1 MIASPQYNTS
11 TPIVVALRPILKDFS
26 LFAEIPPAFGIAIKR
41 PELLPVM
48 IDCLSRCTES
58 DRDIWLAGM
67 SMVIES
73 PDSAVG
79 MYSVCER
86 LIDVCSGIS

>member
-1 MIASPQYNTS
+1 MIASPQYNTP
-11 TPIVVALRPILKDFS
+11 TPIVVALRQSIITGNNS
-26 LFAEIPPAFGIAIKR
+26 EIPPAFGIAIKR

>member
-1 MIASPQYNTS
+1 
-11 TPIVVALRPILKDFS
+11 
-26 LFAEIPPAFGIAIKR
+26 
-41 PELLPVM
+41 M

>member
-1 MIASPQYNTS
+1 MIASPQYD
-11 TPIVVALRPILKDFS
+11 TPAPIIVALRPVFKDFS
-26 LFAEIPPAFGIAIKR
+26 RFAEIPPAFGIVIKR

-67 SMVIES
+67 SMVIQS
-73 PDSAVG
+73 PDSAMA
-79 MYSVCER
+79 MYSVCEK
-86 LIDVCSGIS
+86 LMDVCSTIP